1 MKVEEK
7 FPRDYLQ
14 VLAHF
19 YRGEMNRATIWRQRM
34 DATTNWAI
42 LATTAT
48 FSWAF
53 GSDRIDSH
61 FIFPFTSALVFLLLA
76 VEARRYRYYD
86 VWRTRVRML
95 EVHLM
100 VPSLNP
106 HIDILEGDW
115 RTVLS
120 NDLLQPTF
128 KISSLEAIGRRLY
141 RNYIWLFV
149 ILLVGWYL
157 RIYSG
162 ADLLENGGNGDGWVQ
177 VSEFYRAA
185 RYQFLHPGVTI
196 ALEALIN
203 IPIFSILVFTWGRQS
218 ITGEIRRK
226 DPHAKKWPI

>member
-1 MKVEEK
+1 MKIEEK
-7 FPRDYLQ
+7 FPKDYLP

-48 FSWAF
+48 FSWTFTAEK
-53 GSDRIDSH
+53 IESH
-61 FIFPFTSALVFLLLA
+61 FVFIFTTVLVFLLLA

-100 VPSLNP
+100 VPALNP
-106 HIDILEGDW
+106 NLDILEGDW

-120 NDLLQPTF
+120 NDLLLPTF
-128 KISSLEAIGRRLY
+128 KISLLEAIGRRLH
-141 RNYIWLFV
+141 RNYIWLFA
-149 ILLVGWYL
+149 ILLLGWAL

-162 ADLLENGGNGDGWVQ
+162 ADHAGNGDGWVELA
-177 VSEFYRAA
+177 EFYASS
-185 RYQFLHPGVTI
+185 RYKFVPPPVVIG
-196 ALEALIN
+196 AEALMN
-203 IPIFSILVFTWGRQS
+203 AVVFGILLLTWRRQS

-226 DPHAKKWPI
+226 DPHSRKWPI

>member
-1 MKVEEK
+1 MKVTEK
-7 FPRDYLQ
+7 FPSEYLP

-19 YRGEMNRATIWRQRM
+19 YRGEINRATIWRQRM

-53 GSDRIDSH
+53 TSERIESH
-61 FIFPFTSALVFLLLA
+61 FIFPFTSVLVFLLLA

-95 EVHLM
+95 EVHIM
-100 VPSLNP
+100 VPALNP
-106 HIDILEGDW
+106 ELSILEGDW

-128 KISSLEAIGRRLY
+128 KISALEAIGRRLY
-141 RNYIWLFV
+141 RNYIWLFI

-157 RIYSG
+157 RVYGG
-162 ADLLENGGNGDGWVQ
+162 ADLAANSGNGNGWVEL
-177 VSEFYRAA
+177 SEFYQAC
-185 RYQFLHPGVTI
+185 RYQFIHPAVT
-196 ALEALIN
+196 LTVMVLIN
-203 IPIFSILVFTWGRQS
+203 ICIFGILAITWRRQAM
-218 ITGEIRRK
+218 TGEIRRK
-226 DPHAKKWPI
+226 DPHARKWPI